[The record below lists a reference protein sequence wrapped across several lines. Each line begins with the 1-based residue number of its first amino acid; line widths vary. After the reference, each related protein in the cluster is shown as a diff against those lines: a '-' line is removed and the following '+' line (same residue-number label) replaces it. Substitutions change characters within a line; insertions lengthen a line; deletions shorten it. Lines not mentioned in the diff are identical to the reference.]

1 MADHRKCNACL
12 KSVAN
17 TPSLNC
23 SRCKAEYHHFCI
35 NYSLPEYNAM
45 SVELKSKWIC
55 LQCQSRER
63 KGGDNSNTPVRSNNS
78 VALESPHLEFVTQ
91 RTKART
97 EKNCSCISPSSI
109 RDIIRE
115 EFELLFTHKIHPEM
129 LEVRN
134 AVSSLEA
141 SMTYFNAE
149 LEKVKADQAEQTKII
164 GVLKSETESLR
175 ATNISLSS
183 RLAQMDQHVRS
194 SNVEI
199 QCVPENKQENLIN
212 TVMQLGKVIKCPISE
227 TQIHYCSRLAKIN
240 NSSPRPRSILVKFNS
255 PRLRDEFLA
264 ATSKFNKINRE
275 DKLNTSHLGI
285 GANKKAAIYVAEHL
299 THENKR
305 LHATARSKAKELGY
319 KFVWVRDARIY
330 MRKDEQSSYIY
341 VKDIDLVNKL
351 S

>member
-1 MADHRKCNACL
+1 
-12 KSVAN
+12 
-17 TPSLNC
+17 
-23 SRCKAEYHHFCI
+23 
-35 NYSLPEYNAM
+35 M

-55 LQCQSRER
+55 VQCHSRER
-63 KGGDNSNTPVRSNNS
+63 RGGDNTNTPVRSNNS
-78 VALESPHLEFVTQ
+78 IALESPQPEFVTQ

-97 EKNCSCISPSSI
+97 GKNCSCISPSSI
-109 RDIIRE
+109 CMDIIRE
-115 EFELLFTHKIHPEM
+115 EFELLFTHKIHPEV

-149 LEKVKADQAEQTKII
+149 LEKVKADQAQQTKII
-164 GVLKSETESLR
+164 EALKSETESLR
-175 ATNISLSS
+175 ATNISLCS
-183 RLAQMDQHVRS
+183 RLAQIDQHMRS

-212 TVMQLGKVIKCPISE
+212 TVVQLGKVIKCPISE
-227 TQIHYCSRLAKIN
+227 TQIHYCSRLAKMN

-264 ATSKFNKINRE
+264 ATSKFNRNNRE

-305 LHATARSKAKELGY
+305 LHAAVRSKAKELGY
-319 KFVWVRDARIY
+319 KFVWVRDSRIY
-330 MRKDEQSSYIY
+330 MRKDEQSSHIY
-341 VKDIDLVNKL
+341 VKDIDLLNKL